1 MRVQDDSRSK
11 GDRSMVVRC
20 SCGAE
25 VVRLRPGQVL
35 NLRKPGRSLEV
46 TCKSCGHQFAV
57 NVTELDDRGGVAA

>member
-1 MRVQDDSRSK
+1 
-11 GDRSMVVRC
+11 MVVRC

-35 NLRKPGRSLEV
+35 NLRKPGRALEV

-57 NVTELDDRGGVAA
+57 NVTEIDDRGGVAA

>member
-1 MRVQDDSRSK
+1 MRVQDDGRSK

-35 NLRKPGRSLEV
+35 NLRKPGRALSV
-46 TCKSCGHQFAV
+46 TCPNPECGKTFAV
-57 NVTELDDRGGVAA
+57 NVSEADGVAA